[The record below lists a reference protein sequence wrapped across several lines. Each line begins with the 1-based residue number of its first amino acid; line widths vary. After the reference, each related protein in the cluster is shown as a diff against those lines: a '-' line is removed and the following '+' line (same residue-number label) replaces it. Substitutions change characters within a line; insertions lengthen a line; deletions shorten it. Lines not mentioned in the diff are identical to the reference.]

1 MAVAALKKG
10 KSAGADNITAEIVQ
24 AGGEMLIDVL
34 TKICN
39 KIWKNRRMKVTW
51 AQSEI
56 VTLLI
61 EGQLTAVPELQNHQP
76 HQSSK

>member
-56 VTLLI
+56 VTLLKK
-61 EGQLTAVPELQNHQP
+61 GNL
-76 HQSSK
+76 